1 MANVIVHE
9 FTDIDEYNNISW
21 PAAIATVVA
30 AAGSMTTGV
39 TTVAVVITAD
49 ADTRM
54 TLDGSSVTAEAV
66 PILGAVQ
73 NLFRLQGR
81 VARTLKFT

>member
-1 MANVIVHE
+1 MAAVIVHE
-9 FTDIDEYNNISW
+9 FTDIDPSNNISW
-21 PAAIATVVA
+21 PAAIATAVA
-30 AAGSMTTGV
+30 GGGSMQTAI

-54 TLDGSSVTAEAV
+54 TFDGSAVTDQAV
-66 PILGAVQ
+66 PVIGAVP

-81 VARTLKFT
+81 VARTLKFA

>member
-9 FTDIDEYNNISW
+9 FTDIDPYNNVSW
-21 PAAIATVVA
+21 PAALATIVA
-30 AAGSMTTGV
+30 AAGSMTTAV
-39 TTVAVVITAD
+39 TTKAVIITAD

-54 TLDGSSVTAEAV
+54 TFDGSAVTAEGVPVLSAV
-66 PILGAVQ
+66 P

-81 VARTLKFT
+81 AARTLKFT